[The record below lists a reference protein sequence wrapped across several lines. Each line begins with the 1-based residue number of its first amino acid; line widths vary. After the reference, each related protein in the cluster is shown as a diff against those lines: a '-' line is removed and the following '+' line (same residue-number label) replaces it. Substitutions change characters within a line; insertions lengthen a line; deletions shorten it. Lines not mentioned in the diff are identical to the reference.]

1 MAFKKG
7 QVQKAGPG
15 RPKGVANKANRMFME
30 ALSDAVEA
38 MQNSKDHNLFAWGKK
53 HPTEF
58 WKIASKLL
66 PTSIQADI
74 DVTSGGDVIRT
85 WSIQVAKPTTL
96 VQDLERLEAQHIEDI
111 QHEEIVPVVPVIETV
126 IEPTVEDV
134 KVVEDKLQEQM
145 NKTKPGV
152 VNFPWRK

>member
-1 MAFKKG
+1 MAFK
-7 QVQKAGPG
+7 KAGPG
-15 RPKGVANKANRMFME
+15 RPKGMKNKSSTMFLE
-30 ALSDAVEA
+30 ALSDAVQA

-53 HPTEF
+53 NPTEF

-111 QHEEIVPVVPVIETV
+111 QHEEIVPVVPAIETV
-126 IEPTVEDV
+126 IEPTVEEI
-134 KVVEDKLQEQM
+134 KIVEDKLQEQM
-145 NKTKPGV
+145 NKAKPGV